1 MSDWQ
6 VKPGIWDM
14 SIAENLK
21 SIEERICAACE
32 KAGRSRDEVKL
43 IAVSKR
49 KPLDAVLEAAEA
61 GQIFFGENRVQ
72 EAQSKIPQCPPNLH
86 WHLIGHLQSNKA
98 KIAASGL
105 FRMIHSVDSVKLIQT
120 LDQHAAVP
128 LPILI
133 QVNVSGE
140 GSKSGCAPAEAAA
153 LIDAANSSS
162 QVEVHGLMTIP
173 PFTPDP
179 EKARAHFSRLRK
191 LRDDLQQ
198 STGTPLPELSMGM
211 SNDFET
217 AIEEGSTFVRV
228 GTSIFGER

>member
-1 MSDWQ
+1 
-6 VKPGIWDM
+6 M
-14 SIAENLK
+14 SIQKNLETIGK
-21 SIEERICAACE
+21 RICAACE

-49 KPLDAVLEAAEA
+49 KPVGAVLEAAEA
-61 GQIFFGENRVQ
+61 GQLLFGENRVQ
-72 EAQSKIPQCPPNLH
+72 EAQTKIPLCPPNLH

-105 FRMIHSVDSVKLIQT
+105 FRMIHSVDSEKLIRL
-120 LDQHAAVP
+120 LDEYSATP

-133 QVNVSGE
+133 QVNISGE
-140 GSKSGCAPAEAAA
+140 GSKEGCAPQDAAG
-153 LIDAANSSS
+153 LIEAANSCSRI
-162 QVEVHGLMTIP
+162 EVHGLMTIP

-179 EKARAHFSRLRK
+179 EKARAHFSNLRK
-191 LRDDLQQ
+191 LRDELQQ

-211 SNDFET
+211 SNDFEI

-228 GTSIFGER
+228 GTDIFGERDV